1 MHAVI
6 CAHTYEIGAH
16 FWICFFESRYILRV
30 QLRRMIR
37 RIEAGCYRADHGV
50 AHSRQIVVVGDV
62 AWSDELNSRFVETRV
77 TKLLG
82 KGGRL
87 PRRDEDKKR
96 VWMSIGCALEEWCKV
111 RVCQGNFY
119 CFNNLATG
127 FGKILAEDAGGLGT
141 GSPVGRDDRHT
152 FGSILSGPISKNT
165 GLLSVCPACP
175 HEIVRTSDYERRPRY
190 HNDGGLLCLGH
201 KRRDCKDIGSKTA
214 PNEIDLI
221 VDDHFLSDALGNVRD
236 TGVVLYNQLHLAT
249 GNCVPVQ
256 RHV

>member
-6 CAHTYEIGAH
+6 GAHTYEIGADVR
-16 FWICFFESRYILRV
+16 IGLFESSHIFRV
-30 QLRRMIR
+30 QRRGMIG
-37 RIEAGCYRADHGV
+37 RIEAGRYRADHRV

-62 AWSDELNSRFVETRV
+62 AWSDELNSRFIEATFNE
-77 TKLLG
+77 LLG
-82 KGGRL
+82 KGARL

-96 VWMSIGCALEEWCKV
+96 IWMSIACALEEWCKV

-141 GSPVGRDDRHT
+141 GSPVGRDDRQT

-201 KRRDCKDIGSKTA
+201 KRRD
-214 PNEIDLI
+214 
-221 VDDHFLSDALGNVRD
+221 
-236 TGVVLYNQLHLAT
+236 
-249 GNCVPVQ
+249 
-256 RHV
+256 